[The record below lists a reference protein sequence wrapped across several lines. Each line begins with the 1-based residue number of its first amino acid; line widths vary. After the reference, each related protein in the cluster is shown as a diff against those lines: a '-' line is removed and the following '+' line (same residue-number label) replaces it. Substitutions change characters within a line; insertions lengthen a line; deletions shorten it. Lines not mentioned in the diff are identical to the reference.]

1 MQQMLLGSGG
11 KKEYTI
17 SFSSTNLNEG
27 STVTTTVSTK
37 GVANL
42 TTLYWSVDGTVTSAD
57 FSSGSMTGSGTI
69 PEATTTSVNEFS
81 FSHTI
86 SEDSITEGGES
97 YTIKLYEDSNRT
109 ILLATSSTVTVND
122 TSVQPTMN
130 MNGLMHYWEFNDT
143 DDQYMEA
150 GNGRRGSIVTAANN
164 WLSVGPSTDFQM
176 GNDNWT
182 IECWVF
188 KYDNSHSGVFQI
200 STNTTGLQ
208 SSNYGDTISV
218 GYQINRWQ
226 LYGSDGSGNV
236 NGSFEGPSPP
246 NTGNPAG
253 NWTHLALVRNYS
265 TLRLYVNGYL
275 EINTTTTK
283 NFQGNYLAIGGYYNT
298 SYLMAGRITNFKITK
313 GQALYLNAPF
323 YDNLPKFPVT
333 KTSCGSD
340 PSKVVLIGCRDD
352 SNALNFELIP
362 TGASVVSQT
371 NGGSGVSY
379 GGNETDGFTAGT
391 KGYAADLAPDIG
403 YGFCGLYSMYNTMTL
418 SGNAGRKVVFKDA
431 ANYFQFTSM
440 VRFGN
445 ISGYSKN
452 FTFFCA
458 YHSYTNP
465 SNWHML
471 ATKGDGNN
479 FLGLINSGSGG
490 ATVYRHDDNQNT
502 KANYNHT
509 SASISGGG
517 AGPFGSL
524 YVVYF
529 TVDQTGKLRVY
540 HELGNFTGT
549 MQEITGGTY
558 DLNTSWASGGNW
570 TDFMYLFN
578 YDGGSLTQTC
588 NVAFAGFYDRCLSES
603 EIQDNYQ
610 YHLLREPT
618 HL

>member
-17 SFSSTNLNEG
+17 SFSSTSVNEG

-97 YTIKLYEDSNRT
+97 YTIKLYEDSGRT

-122 TSVQPTMN
+122 TSQQPLMN

-164 WLSVGPSTDFQM
+164 WLTVGPSTDLQM

-188 KYDNSHSGVFQI
+188 KYDNSHSGVFHI
-200 STNTTGLQ
+200 TSNSDGLGTSNLGST
-208 SSNYGDTISV
+208 IAV

-226 LYGSDGSGNV
+226 LYGTTANGDGYI
-236 NGSFEGPSPP
+236 EGPSPP
-246 NTGNPAG
+246 NAGNPAG
-253 NWTHLALVRNYS
+253 QWMHLALVRSYS
-265 TLRLYVNGYL
+265 SLKLFVNGYT
-275 EINTTTTK
+275 EISTTTTS
-283 NFQGNYLAIGGYYNT
+283 NFQGNYLAIGAYYNT
-298 SYLMAGRITNFKITK
+298 SYSMAGRITNFKITK
-313 GQALYLNAPF
+313 GQSLYMTAPF
-323 YDNLPKFPVT
+323 YNNLPKFPVT
-333 KTSCGSD
+333 KGSCGSD
-340 PSKVVLIGCRDD
+340 PSKVVLIGCRDS
-352 SNALNFELIP
+352 SNALNFEVIP
-362 TGASVVSQT
+362 TGASVISQT

-379 GGNETDGFTAGT
+379 GGDETDGFTEGT
-391 KGYAADLAPDIG
+391 KGYAADLAPDG
-403 YGFCGLYSMYNTMTL
+403 GFGFCGLTSYYNTMTL

-431 ANYFQFTSM
+431 ANYFKFTSE

-445 ISGYSKN
+445 ISGKSKN

-471 ATKGDGNN
+471 ATNNDGNN
-479 FLGLINSGSGG
+479 FLGLINSGG
-490 ATVYRHDDNQNT
+490 ATLYRHDDDQNT

-509 SASISGGG
+509 STSISGGG

-529 TVDQTGKLRVY
+529 TMDQTGKLRVY
-540 HELGNFTGT
+540 HELGSFTGT

-570 TDFMYLFN
+570 TDFNYLFN
-578 YDGGSLTQTC
+578 YDGSSLQQTC
-588 NVAFAGFYDRCLSES
+588 NVAFAGFYNRCLSES

>member
-1 MQQMLLGSGG
+1 MLQQILLGLGG

-17 SFSSTNLNEG
+17 SVSSTNVNEG
-27 STVTTTVSTK
+27 STVTTTVTTK
-37 GVANL
+37 GVADG

-69 PEATTTSVNEFS
+69 SSNTFN

-97 YTIKLYEDSNRT
+97 YTMKLYEDSGRT
-109 ILLATSSTVTVND
+109 ILLNTSATVTVND
-122 TSVQPTMN
+122 TSQQPLMN

-143 DDQYMEA
+143 EDQYMEA

-164 WLSVGPSTDFQM
+164 WLTVGPSTDLQM

-188 KYDNSHSGVFQI
+188 KYDNSHSGVFHI
-200 STNTTGLQ
+200 TSNTDGLGTSNLGST
-208 SSNYGDTISV
+208 IAV

-226 LYGSDGSGNV
+226 LYGTTANGDG
-236 NGSFEGPSPP
+236 FIEGPSPP
-246 NTGNPAG
+246 NDGNPAG

-275 EINTTTTK
+275 EINTTTSS
-283 NFQGNYLAIGGYYNT
+283 NFQGNYLAIGAYYNT
-298 SYLMAGRITNFKITK
+298 SYMMAGRITNFKITK
-313 GQALYLNAPF
+313 GQALYLYAFNN
-323 YDNLPKFPVT
+323 NLPKFPVT
-333 KTSCGSD
+333 KGSCGSD

-362 TGASVVSQT
+362 TGASVVSQIT
-371 NGGSGVSY
+371 GGNASPVSY
-379 GGNETDGFTAGT
+379 GGNETDGFTEGT

-403 YGFCGLYSMYNTMTL
+403 YGFCGLASYYSTMNL
-418 SGNAGRKVVFKDA
+418 SGNAGRKVVFKNGQD
-431 ANYFQFTSM
+431 YFKFTSQ

-471 ATKGDGNN
+471 ATNNDGNN
-479 FLGLINSGSGG
+479 FLGLINDSNG
-490 ATVYRHDDNQNT
+490 TVYRHDDNQNT

-509 SASISGGG
+509 SNAISGGG
-517 AGPFGSL
+517 TGPFGSL

-529 TVDQTGKLRVY
+529 TVDQTGQLRVY
-540 HELGNFTGT
+540 HELGSFTGT

-558 DLNTSWASGGNW
+558 DVNTSWASGGNW
-570 TDFMYLFN
+570 TDFNYLFN
-578 YDGGSLTQTC
+578 YDGSSLTQVC

>member
-1 MQQMLLGSGG
+1 MQQILLGLGG

-17 SFSSTNLNEG
+17 SVSSTNVNEG
-27 STVTTTVSTK
+27 STVTTTVTTK
-37 GVANL
+37 GVADG

-69 PEATTTSVNEFS
+69 SSDTFN

-97 YTIKLYEDSNRT
+97 YTMKLYEDSGRT
-109 ILLATSSTVTVND
+109 ILLNTSATVTVND
-122 TSVQPTMN
+122 TSVTPTMN
-130 MNGLMHYWEFNDT
+130 MSGLMHWWEFNDT
-143 DDQYMEA
+143 EDQYMEA

-164 WLSVGPSTDFQM
+164 WLTVGPSTDFQM

-208 SSNYGDTISV
+208 SSNYGDTIAV
-218 GYQINRWQ
+218 GYQVNRWQ
-226 LYGSDGSGNV
+226 LYGNDGSPGAV
-236 NGSFEGPSPP
+236 EGPSPP
-246 NTGNPAG
+246 NDGNPAG

-283 NFQGNYLAIGGYYNT
+283 NFQGNYLAIGAYYNT
-298 SYLMAGRITNFKITK
+298 SYMMAGRITNFKITK
-313 GQALYLNAPF
+313 GQALYLYAFNGKTP
-323 YDNLPKFPVT
+323 NFPVT
-333 KTSCGSD
+333 KGSCGSD

-371 NGGSGVSY
+371 NGGSGVAY
-379 GGNETDGFTAGT
+379 GGNETDGFTGGT

-403 YGFCGLYSMYNTMTL
+403 YGFCGLHSMYNTMTL

-479 FLGLINSGSGG
+479 FLGLINSGGG
-490 ATVYRHDDNQNT
+490 TIYRHDDNQNT

-509 SASISGGG
+509 SNAISGGG

-540 HELGNFTGT
+540 HELGSFTGT

-570 TDFMYLFN
+570 TDFWYLFN
-578 YDGGSLTQTC
+578 YDGSSLQQTC

>member
-17 SFSSTNLNEG
+17 SFSSTSVNEG

-42 TTLYWSVDGTVTSAD
+42 TTLYWSVDGTVTSSD

-97 YTIKLYEDSNRT
+97 YTIKLYEDSGRT

-122 TSVQPTMN
+122 TSQQPLMN

-164 WLSVGPSTDFQM
+164 WLTVGPSTDLQM

-188 KYDNSHSGVFQI
+188 KYDNSHSGVFHI
-200 STNTTGLQ
+200 TSNSDGLGTSNLGST
-208 SSNYGDTISV
+208 IAV

-226 LYGSDGSGNV
+226 LYGTTANGDGYI
-236 NGSFEGPSPP
+236 EGPSPP
-246 NTGNPAG
+246 NAGNPAG
-253 NWTHLALVRNYS
+253 QWMHLALVRSYS
-265 TLRLYVNGYL
+265 SLKLFVNGYT
-275 EINTTTTK
+275 EISTTTTS
-283 NFQGNYLAIGGYYNT
+283 NFQGNYLAIGAYYNT
-298 SYLMAGRITNFKITK
+298 SYSMAGRITNFKITK
-313 GQALYLNAPF
+313 GQSLYMTAPF
-323 YDNLPKFPVT
+323 YNNLPKFPVT
-333 KTSCGSD
+333 KGSCGSD
-340 PSKVVLIGCRDD
+340 PSKVVLIGCRDS
-352 SNALNFELIP
+352 SNALNFEVIP
-362 TGASVVSQT
+362 TGASVISQT
-371 NGGSGVSY
+371 NGGSGVAY
-379 GGNETDGFTAGT
+379 GGDETDGFTEGT
-391 KGYAADLAPDIG
+391 KGYAADLAPDG
-403 YGFCGLYSMYNTMTL
+403 GFGFCGLTSYYNTMTL

-431 ANYFQFTSM
+431 ANYFKFTSE

-445 ISGYSKN
+445 ISGKSKN

-471 ATKGDGNN
+471 ATNNDGNN
-479 FLGLINSGSGG
+479 FLGLINSGG
-490 ATVYRHDDNQNT
+490 ATLYRHDDDQNT

-509 SASISGGG
+509 STSISGGG

-529 TVDQTGKLRVY
+529 TMDQTGKLRVY
-540 HELGNFTGT
+540 HELGSFTGT

-570 TDFMYLFN
+570 TDFNYLFN
-578 YDGGSLTQTC
+578 YDGSSLQQTC
-588 NVAFAGFYDRCLSES
+588 NVAFAGFYNRCLSES

>member
-1 MQQMLLGSGG
+1 MQQILLGLGG

-17 SFSSTNLNEG
+17 SVSSTNVNEG
-27 STVTTTVSTK
+27 STVTTTVTTK
-37 GVANL
+37 GVADG

-69 PEATTTSVNEFS
+69 SSGTFN

-97 YTIKLYEDSNRT
+97 YTMKLYEDSGRT
-109 ILLATSSTVTVND
+109 ILLNTSATVTVND
-122 TSVQPTMN
+122 TSVTPTMN
-130 MNGLMHYWEFNDT
+130 MSGLMHYWEFNDT
-143 DDQYMEA
+143 EDQYMEA

-164 WLSVGPSTDFQM
+164 WLTVGPSTDLQM

-182 IECWVF
+182 VECWVF
-188 KYDNSHSGVFQI
+188 KYDNSHSGVFHI
-200 STNTTGLQ
+200 TSNTNGLGT
-208 SSNYGDTISV
+208 SNLADTIAV

-226 LYGSDGSGNV
+226 LYGTTVNSSGYI
-236 NGSFEGPSPP
+236 EGPSPP
-246 NTGNPAG
+246 TTGNPAG
-253 NWTHLALVRNYS
+253 NWTHIALVRNYT
-265 TLRLYVNGYL
+265 TLSLYVNGYR
-275 EINTTTTK
+275 EIQTTTSS

-313 GQALYLNAPF
+313 GQALYLYTF
-323 YDNLPKFPVT
+323 HDNLPKFPVT
-333 KTSCGSD
+333 KGSCGSD

-371 NGGSGVSY
+371 NGGSGVAF
-379 GGNETDGFTAGT
+379 GGNETDGFTEGT

-403 YGFCGLYSMYNTMTL
+403 YGFCGLSSFYSTMTL
-418 SGNAGRKVVFKDA
+418 SGNAGRKVVFKNGQD
-431 ANYFQFTSM
+431 YFKFTSM

-479 FLGLINSGSGG
+479 FLSLI
-490 ATVYRHDDNQNT
+490 H
-502 KANYNHT
+502 
-509 SASISGGG
+509 I
-517 AGPFGSL
+517 
-524 YVVYF
+524 
-529 TVDQTGKLRVY
+529 
-540 HELGNFTGT
+540 
-549 MQEITGGTY
+549 
-558 DLNTSWASGGNW
+558 
-570 TDFMYLFN
+570 
-578 YDGGSLTQTC
+578 
-588 NVAFAGFYDRCLSES
+588 
-603 EIQDNYQ
+603 
-610 YHLLREPT
+610 
-618 HL
+618 

>member
-1 MQQMLLGSGG
+1 MQQLLLGFGG

-17 SFSSTNLNEG
+17 DVSSTNINEG
-27 STVTTTVSTK
+27 ATVTTTVTTK
-37 GVANL
+37 NVLEG
-42 TTLYWSVDGTVTSAD
+42 TTLYWAVDGTVTSAD

-69 PEATTTSVNEFS
+69 SNKTFS

-97 YTIKLYEDSNRT
+97 YTIKLYEDSGRT

-122 TSVQPTMN
+122 TSVAPTMN
-130 MNGLMHYWEFNDT
+130 MNGLLHWWEFNDT

-150 GNGRRGSIVTAANN
+150 GNGRRGSIVTANNN
-164 WLSVGPSTDFQM
+164 WLTVGPSSDLQM
-176 GNDNWT
+176 GTGDFT

-188 KYDNSHSGVFQI
+188 KYDNSHSGVFHI
-200 STNTTGLQ
+200 TSNSDGLGTSNLGTTLA
-208 SSNYGDTISV
+208 V

-226 LYGSDGSGNV
+226 LYGTTANGDGYI
-236 NGSFEGPSPP
+236 EGPSPP
-246 NTGNPAG
+246 AEGNPAG
-253 NWTHLALVRNYS
+253 NWNHIALVRNGTS
-265 TLRLYVNGYL
+265 LKLFANGFE
-275 EINTTTTK
+275 EISTTTTS

-298 SYLMAGRITNFKITK
+298 SYLMAGRISNFKITK
-313 GQALYLNAPF
+313 GQALYTTAFNG
-323 YDNLPKFPVT
+323 NTPKFPVT
-333 KTSCGSD
+333 KGSCGSD
-340 PSKVVLIGCRDD
+340 PSKVVLIGCRND
-352 SNALNFELIP
+352 SNMLNFEITP

-371 NGGSGVSY
+371 NGGSPVSV
-379 GGNETDGFTAGT
+379 GGNETDGFTQGT
-391 KGYAADLAPDIG
+391 KGYAVDLAPDNG
-403 YGFCGLYSMYNTMTL
+403 QGFKGCHSMYSTMNL
-418 SGNAGRKVVFKDA
+418 SGNTGRKVVFKNA
-431 ANYFQFTSM
+431 ADYFQFTSM

-479 FLGLINSGSGG
+479 FLGLINSGGS
-490 ATVYRHDDNQNT
+490 TLYRHDDNQNT
-502 KANYNHT
+502 KADYDHT
-509 SASISGGG
+509 SQAISGGG

-540 HELGNFTGT
+540 HELGSFTGT

-558 DLNTSWASGGNW
+558 TLNTSWASGGNW
-570 TDFMYLFN
+570 TDFWYLFN
-578 YDGGSLTQTC
+578 YDGSSLQQTC
-588 NVAFAGFYDRCLSES
+588 NVAFAGFYNRCLSES

>member
-1 MQQMLLGSGG
+1 MQQMLLGLGGG
-11 KKEYTI
+11 KEYEI
-17 SFSSTNLNEG
+17 SVSSTNVNEG
-27 STVTTTVSTK
+27 ATVTTTVTTK
-37 GVANL
+37 GVVDG
-42 TTLYWSVDGTVTSAD
+42 TTLYWSVDGTVDAAD
-57 FSSGSMTGSGTI
+57 FSSGQMTG
-69 PEATTTSVNEFS
+69 ATNVYSNSSVI
-81 FSHTI
+81 SHTI
-86 SEDSITEGGES
+86 AEDSTTEGSES
-97 YTIKLYEDSNRT
+97 YTIKLYEDSGRT
-109 ILLATSSTVTVND
+109 ILLNTSATVTVND
-122 TSVQPTMN
+122 TSITPTMN
-130 MNGLMHYWEFNDT
+130 MSGLMHWWEFNDT

-164 WLSVGPSTDFQM
+164 WLTVGPSSDLQM
-176 GNDNWT
+176 GTGNFT

-188 KYDNSHSGVFQI
+188 KYDNSHSGVFHI
-200 STNTTGLQ
+200 TSNTDGLDNNNSGGAQ
-208 SSNYGDTISV
+208 STISV

-226 LYGSDGSGNV
+226 LYGTTSTTQGWI
-236 NGSFEGPSPP
+236 EGPSPP
-246 NTGNPAG
+246 SDGNPAG
-253 NWTHLALVRNYS
+253 NWTHLALVRNGNS
-265 TLRLYVNGYL
+265 LKLFVNGYQ
-275 EINTTTTK
+275 EISTTTTS
-283 NFQGNYLAIGGYYNT
+283 NFQGNYLAIGGYYST

-313 GQALYLNAPF
+313 GQALYTNGF
-323 YDNLPKFPVT
+323 YGNTPNFPVT
-333 KTSCGSD
+333 KGSCGSD
-340 PSKVVLIGCRDD
+340 PSNVVLIGCRDD
-352 SNALNFELIP
+352 SNFLNFEVTP
-362 TGASVVSQT
+362 TGASVISQT
-371 NGGSGVSY
+371 NGGAPVNA
-379 GGNETDGFTAGT
+379 GGNETDGFTGGT

-465 SNWHML
+465 TNWHML

-479 FLGLINSGSGG
+479 FLGLINSNNS
-490 ATVYRHDDNQNT
+490 TIYRHDDNQNI

-509 SASISGGG
+509 SAAISGGG

-529 TVDQTGKLRVY
+529 TMDQTGKLRVY
-540 HELGNFTGT
+540 HELGSFTGT

-570 TDFMYLFN
+570 SDFMYLFH
-578 YDGGSLTQTC
+578 YDGSGSYDQTC
-588 NVAFAGFYDRCLSES
+588 NVAFAGFYNRCLSES

>member
-1 MQQMLLGSGG
+1 MPMQQMLLGSGG

-17 SFSSTNLNEG
+17 SFSSTSVNEG

-97 YTIKLYEDSNRT
+97 YTIKLYEDSGRT

-122 TSVQPTMN
+122 TSQQPLMN

-164 WLSVGPSTDFQM
+164 WLTVGPSTDLQM

-188 KYDNSHSGVFQI
+188 KYDNSHSGVFHI
-200 STNTTGLQ
+200 TSNSDGLGTSNLGST
-208 SSNYGDTISV
+208 IAV

-226 LYGSDGSGNV
+226 LYGTTANGDGYI
-236 NGSFEGPSPP
+236 EGPSPP
-246 NTGNPAG
+246 NAGNPAG
-253 NWTHLALVRNYS
+253 QWMHLALVRSYS
-265 TLRLYVNGYL
+265 SLKLFVNGYT
-275 EINTTTTK
+275 EISTTTTS
-283 NFQGNYLAIGGYYNT
+283 NFQGNYLAIGAYYNT
-298 SYLMAGRITNFKITK
+298 SYSMAGRITNFKITK
-313 GQALYLNAPF
+313 GQSLYMTAPF
-323 YDNLPKFPVT
+323 YNNLPKFPVT
-333 KTSCGSD
+333 KGSCGSD
-340 PSKVVLIGCRDD
+340 PSKVVLIGCRDS
-352 SNALNFELIP
+352 SNALNFEVIP
-362 TGASVVSQT
+362 TGASVISQT

-379 GGNETDGFTAGT
+379 GGDETDGFTEGT
-391 KGYAADLAPDIG
+391 KGYAADLAPDG
-403 YGFCGLYSMYNTMTL
+403 GFGFCGLTSYYNTMTL

-431 ANYFQFTSM
+431 ANYFKFTSE

-445 ISGYSKN
+445 ISGKSKN

-471 ATKGDGNN
+471 ATNNDGNN
-479 FLGLINSGSGG
+479 FLGLINSGG
-490 ATVYRHDDNQNT
+490 ATLYRHDDDQNT

-509 SASISGGG
+509 STSISGGG

-529 TVDQTGKLRVY
+529 TMDQTGKLRVY
-540 HELGNFTGT
+540 HELGSFTGT

-570 TDFMYLFN
+570 TDFNYLFN
-578 YDGGSLTQTC
+578 YDGSSLQQTC
-588 NVAFAGFYDRCLSES
+588 NVAFAGFYNRCLSES

>member
-17 SFSSTNLNEG
+17 SFSSTSVNEG

-42 TTLYWSVDGTVTSAD
+42 TTLYWSVDGTVTSSD

-97 YTIKLYEDSNRT
+97 YTIKLYEDSGRT

-122 TSVQPTMN
+122 TSQQPLMN

-164 WLSVGPSTDFQM
+164 WLTVGPSTDLQM

-188 KYDNSHSGVFQI
+188 KYDNSHSGVFHI
-200 STNTTGLQ
+200 TSNSDGLGTSNLGST
-208 SSNYGDTISV
+208 IAV

-226 LYGSDGSGNV
+226 LYGTTANGDGYI
-236 NGSFEGPSPP
+236 EGPSPP
-246 NTGNPAG
+246 NAGNPAG
-253 NWTHLALVRNYS
+253 QWMHLALVRSYS
-265 TLRLYVNGYL
+265 SLKLFVNGYT
-275 EINTTTTK
+275 EISTTTTS
-283 NFQGNYLAIGGYYNT
+283 NFQGNYLAIGAYYNT
-298 SYLMAGRITNFKITK
+298 SYSMAGRITNFKITK
-313 GQALYLNAPF
+313 GQSLYMTAPF
-323 YDNLPKFPVT
+323 YNNLPKFPVT
-333 KTSCGSD
+333 KGSCGSD
-340 PSKVVLIGCRDD
+340 PSKVVLIGCRDS
-352 SNALNFELIP
+352 SNALNFEVIP
-362 TGASVVSQT
+362 TGASVISQT

-379 GGNETDGFTAGT
+379 GGDETDGFTEGT
-391 KGYAADLAPDIG
+391 KGYAADLAPDG
-403 YGFCGLYSMYNTMTL
+403 GFGFCGLTSYYNTMTL

-431 ANYFQFTSM
+431 ANYFKFTSE

-445 ISGYSKN
+445 ISGKSKN

-471 ATKGDGNN
+471 ATNNDGNN
-479 FLGLINSGSGG
+479 FLGLINSGG
-490 ATVYRHDDNQNT
+490 ATLYRHDDDQNT

-509 SASISGGG
+509 STSISGGG

-529 TVDQTGKLRVY
+529 TMDQTGKLRVY
-540 HELGNFTGT
+540 HELGSFTGT

-570 TDFMYLFN
+570 TDFNYLFN
-578 YDGGSLTQTC
+578 YDGSSLQQTC
-588 NVAFAGFYDRCLSES
+588 NVAFAGFYNRCLSES

>member
-1 MQQMLLGSGG
+1 MQQLLLGFGG

-17 SFSSTNLNEG
+17 DVSSTNINEG
-27 STVTTTVSTK
+27 ATVTTTVTTK
-37 GVANL
+37 NVLEG
-42 TTLYWSVDGTVTSAD
+42 TTLYWAVDGTVTSAD

-69 PEATTTSVNEFS
+69 SSDTFN

-97 YTIKLYEDSNRT
+97 YTIKLYEDSGRT

-122 TSVQPTMN
+122 TSVAPTMN
-130 MNGLMHYWEFNDT
+130 MNGLLHWWEFNDT

-150 GNGRRGSIVTAANN
+150 GNGRRGSIVTANNN
-164 WLSVGPSTDFQM
+164 WLTVGPSSDLQM
-176 GNDNWT
+176 GTGDFT

-188 KYDNSHSGVFQI
+188 KYDNSHSGVFHI
-200 STNTTGLQ
+200 TSNTNGLGTSNLATTLA
-208 SSNYGDTISV
+208 V

-226 LYGSDGSGNV
+226 LYGTTEYGQGYI
-236 NGSFEGPSPP
+236 EGPSPP
-246 NTGNPAG
+246 AEGNPAG
-253 NWTHLALVRNYS
+253 NWNHIALVRNGNS
-265 TLRLYVNGYL
+265 LKLFANGFL
-275 EINTTTTK
+275 EISTTTTS

-298 SYLMAGRITNFKITK
+298 SYLMAGRISNFKITK
-313 GQALYLNAPF
+313 GQALYTTAFDGNT
-323 YDNLPKFPVT
+323 PKFPVT
-333 KTSCGSD
+333 KGSCGSD
-340 PSKVVLIGCRDD
+340 PSKVVLIGCRND
-352 SNALNFELIP
+352 SNMLNFELTP

-371 NGGSGVSY
+371 NGGSPVSV
-379 GGNETDGFTAGT
+379 GGNETDGFTQGT
-391 KGYAADLAPDIG
+391 KGYAVDLAPDNG
-403 YGFCGLYSMYNTMTL
+403 QGFKGCHSMYSTMNL
-418 SGNAGRKVVFKDA
+418 SGNTGRKVVFKNA
-431 ANYFQFTSM
+431 ADYFQFTSM

-479 FLGLINSGSGG
+479 FLGLINSGGS
-490 ATVYRHDDNQNT
+490 TLYRHDDNQNT
-502 KANYNHT
+502 KADYDHT
-509 SASISGGG
+509 SQAISGGG

-540 HELGNFTGT
+540 HELGSFTGT

-558 DLNTSWASGGNW
+558 TLNTSWASGGNW
-570 TDFMYLFN
+570 TDFWYLFN
-578 YDGGSLTQTC
+578 YDGSSLQQTC
-588 NVAFAGFYDRCLSES
+588 NVAFAGFYNRCLSES